1 LITKVDA
8 NSLAEQSG
16 LRAGDTVLE
25 INGTKT
31 NGLTNKSIAN
41 LITSAGN
48 EITFLVGRKRLTPA
62 QIGFVDDA
70 AIRESALRITRDT
83 IAEAKS
89 RVQQQQQE
97 QPDEYQSGSQSGS
110 PAIGQRHVSRRDSQN
125 QSPKLLREEI
135 KLSSSKLYGAYPD
148 THSTSS
154 LSQSPPLTTNSYQQ
168 QPAPQVYNN
177 FKDFYEFKYLLNF

>member
-1 LITKVDA
+1 MDA

-83 IAEAKS
+83 IAEAQS
-89 RVQQQQQE
+89 RVQQQQE

-148 THSTSS
+148 TQSTSS
-154 LSQSPPLTTNSYQQ
+154 LSQSPPLTTNSYQLH
-168 QPAPQVYNN
+168 PAPQV
-177 FKDFYEFKYLLNF
+177 